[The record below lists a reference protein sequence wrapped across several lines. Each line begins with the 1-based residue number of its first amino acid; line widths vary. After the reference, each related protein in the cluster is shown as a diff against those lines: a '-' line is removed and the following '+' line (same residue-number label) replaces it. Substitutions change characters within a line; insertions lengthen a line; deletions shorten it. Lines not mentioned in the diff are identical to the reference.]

1 MLRTKLTLQTPH
13 LVRALNAS
21 RTLQTKYDYLVIGA
35 GSGGMA
41 SARRAAS
48 YPGTRVAV
56 VEQAR
61 LGGTC
66 VNVGCVPKKLMFIA
80 ADMSHKLHHDFL
92 HYGFED
98 EEAGGHLGKRTHF
111 DWPKLK
117 AHRDAYVL
125 RLNGIYQR
133 NLENSK
139 VDLIRGSA
147 KFNENGNVEVN
158 DKEILAEHVL
168 IAVGGKPLVPD
179 ILGKEFCIDS
189 DGFFELETQPKKVA
203 VVGAGYI
210 AVELAGVLNALGSET
225 SIFCRKEG
233 VLRTFDDIVRTT
245 LEDAMAKDG
254 VHLCPHSNVVR
265 VEQAADNTRTLVL
278 ADGSEYSGY
287 DVVIYAA
294 GRVPLTTSLQFD
306 KAGVTAD
313 EHGFIEVNE
322 YQQTSNSKVFAVGDV
337 CGTPALTPAAIAA
350 GRRLS
355 DRLFGGMK
363 DAKISYENIPT
374 VVFSHPPIGTIGL
387 TEAQARRKYGD
398 DEIKVYTSRFVN
410 MYYGLINELD
420 EATGEPKD
428 KPKTA
433 MKLVCVGKD
442 EKVVGLHM
450 IGMAADEILQGF
462 GVAVKMGATKADFDD
477 CIAIHPTAGE
487 ELVTLAPWGLSGRV

>member
-1 MLRTKLTLQTPH
+1 M
-13 LVRALNAS
+13 
-21 RTLQTKYDYLVIGA
+21 
-35 GSGGMA
+35 M
-41 SARRAAS
+41 
-48 YPGTRVAV
+48 
-56 VEQAR
+56 
-61 LGGTC
+61 
-66 VNVGCVPKKLMFIA
+66 
-80 ADMSHKLHHDFL
+80 
-92 HYGFED
+92 
-98 EEAGGHLGKRTHF
+98 
-111 DWPKLK
+111 
-117 AHRDAYVL
+117 
-125 RLNGIYQR
+125 

-147 KFNENGNVEVN
+147 KFNENGNVVV
-158 DKEILAEHVL
+158 DGKELVADNVM
-168 IAVGGKPLVPD
+168 IAVGGKPLIPD
-179 ILGKEFCIDS
+179 IPGKELCIDS
-189 DGFFELETQPKKVA
+189 DGFFELETLPKKVA

-233 VLRTFDDIVRTT
+233 VLRSFDDIVRTT
-245 LEDAMAKDG
+245 LTDAMAKDG
-254 VHLCPHSNVVR
+254 IHLRPHSNVVR

-278 ADGSEYSGY
+278 ADGSKHDGY

-294 GRVPLTTSLQFD
+294 GRVPLTTNLQLG
-306 KAGVTAD
+306 KAGVTTD
-313 EHGFIEVNE
+313 KHGFIQVDE

-337 CGTPALTPAAIAA
+337 CGTPALTPVAIAA

-363 DAKISYENIPT
+363 GAKISYENIPT

-387 TEAQARRKYGD
+387 TEAQARHKYGD

-410 MYYGLINELD
+410 MYYGLINEID
-420 EATGEPKD
+420 EETGEPKD

-433 MKLVCVGKD
+433 MKLVCAGKD

-487 ELVTLAPWGLSGRV
+487 ELVTLAPWGLSGRA

>member
-1 MLRTKLTLQTPH
+1 MMLRAKLTSEVVPRLTRALSASRVLQTE
-13 LVRALNAS
+13 
-21 RTLQTKYDYLVIGA
+21 YDYLVIGA

-56 VEQAR
+56 VEHAR

-80 ADMSHKLHHDFL
+80 ADMSYKLHHDFL

-98 EEAGGHLGKRTHF
+98 EATGDHLGKRTHF

-117 AHRDAYVL
+117 ARRDAYIL
-125 RLNGIYQR
+125 RLNGIYER
-133 NLENSK
+133 NLANSK
-139 VDLIRGSA
+139 VELIRGSA
-147 KFNENGNVEVN
+147 KFNEKGNVEV
-158 DKEILAEHVL
+158 DGKEVLTKNVL
-168 IAVGGKPLVPD
+168 IAVGGKPLIPD
-179 ILGKEFCIDS
+179 IPGKELCIDS
-189 DGFFELETQPKKVA
+189 DGFFELETLPKKVA

-210 AVELAGVLNALGSET
+210 AVELAGVLNALGSDT

-254 VHLCPHSNVVR
+254 VHLRPHSNVAR
-265 VEQAADNTRTLVL
+265 VEQAADGTKTLVL
-278 ADGSEYSGY
+278 ADGSKYSGY
-287 DVVIYAA
+287 DVVIFAA
-294 GRVPLTTSLQFD
+294 
-306 KAGVTAD
+306 
-313 EHGFIEVNE
+313 VNE
-322 YQQTSNSKVFAVGDV
+322 FQETSNSKVLAVGDV
-337 CGTPALTPAAIAA
+337 CGTPALTPVAIAA

-355 DRLFGGMK
+355 DRLFGGMN
-363 DAKISYENIPT
+363 DAKVSYKNIPT

-387 TEAQARRKYGD
+387 TEEQARRKYGND
-398 DEIKVYTSRFVN
+398 TIKVYTSRFVN
-410 MYYGLINELD
+410 MYYGLINEVD
-420 EATGEPKD
+420 ESTGEPKD

-433 MKLVCVGKD
+433 MKLVCAGKE

-462 GVAVKMGATKADFDD
+462 GVAVKMGATKADFDN

-487 ELVTLAPWGLSGRV
+487 ELVTLAPWGLSGRG

>member
-1 MLRTKLTLQTPH
+1 
-13 LVRALNAS
+13 
-21 RTLQTKYDYLVIGA
+21 
-35 GSGGMA
+35 MA

-80 ADMSHKLHHDFL
+80 ADMSHKLKHDFL

-98 EEAGGHLGKRTHF
+98 EATGGHLSRRTHF
-111 DWPKLK
+111 NWPKLK
-117 AHRDAYVL
+117 ARRDAYVV
-125 RLNGIYQR
+125 RLNGIYER

-139 VDLIRGSA
+139 VDLIRGWA
-147 KFNENGNVEVN
+147 KFNEKGNIEV
-158 DKEILAEHVL
+158 DGKEVLANNVM
-168 IAVGGKPLVPD
+168 IAVGGKPLIPD
-179 ILGKEFCIDS
+179 IPGNLTGKELCIDS
-189 DGFFELETQPKKVA
+189 DGFFELKTLPKKVA

-210 AVELAGVLNALGSET
+210 AVELAGILNALGSET

-233 VLRTFDDIVRTT
+233 VLRSFDEIVRIT

-254 VHLCPHSNVVR
+254 VNLRRYSNISR
-265 VEQAADNTRTLVL
+265 VEEAVDGTKTLVL
-278 ADGSEYSGY
+278 ADGSECSGY
-287 DVVIYAA
+287 DAVIYAA
-294 GRVPLTTSLQFD
+294 GRVPLTSNLGLD
-306 KAGVTAD
+306 KAGITVD
-313 EHGFIEVNE
+313 ENGFIQVNE
-322 YQQTSNSKVFAVGDV
+322 FQETSNNKVLAVGDV
-337 CGTPALTPAAIAA
+337 CGTPALTPVAIAA

-363 DAKISYENIPT
+363 NAKVSYENIPT

-387 TEAQARRKYGD
+387 TEQQARRKYGD
-398 DEIKVYTSRFVN
+398 DNIKVYTSSFVN
-410 MYYGLINELD
+410 MYYGLTSEVD
-420 EATGEPKD
+420 EETGEAKE

-433 MKLVCVGKD
+433 MKLVCAGKD

-462 GVAVKMGATKADFDD
+462 GVALKMGATKADFDN

-487 ELVTLAPWGLSGRV
+487 ELVTLVPWGLSGSE

>member
-1 MLRTKLTLQTPH
+1 MLRAKLTSEVVPRLTRALSASRVLQTE
-13 LVRALNAS
+13 
-21 RTLQTKYDYLVIGA
+21 YDYLVIGA

-56 VEQAR
+56 VEHAR

-80 ADMSHKLHHDFL
+80 ADMSYKLHHDFL

-98 EEAGGHLGKRTHF
+98 EATGDHLGKRTHF

-117 AHRDAYVL
+117 ARRDAYIL
-125 RLNGIYQR
+125 RLNGIYER
-133 NLENSK
+133 NLANSK
-139 VDLIRGSA
+139 VELIRGSA
-147 KFNENGNVEVN
+147 KFNEKGNVEV
-158 DKEILAEHVL
+158 DGKEVLTKNVL
-168 IAVGGKPLVPD
+168 IAVGGKPLIPD
-179 ILGKEFCIDS
+179 IPGKELCIDS
-189 DGFFELETQPKKVA
+189 DGFFELETLPKKVA

-210 AVELAGVLNALGSET
+210 AVELAGVLNALGSDT

-254 VHLCPHSNVVR
+254 VHLRPHSNVAR
-265 VEQAADNTRTLVL
+265 VEQAADGTKTLVL
-278 ADGSEYSGY
+278 ADGSKYSGY
-287 DVVIYAA
+287 DVVIFAA
-294 GRVPLTTSLQFD
+294 
-306 KAGVTAD
+306 
-313 EHGFIEVNE
+313 VNE
-322 YQQTSNSKVFAVGDV
+322 FQETSNSKVLAVGDV
-337 CGTPALTPAAIAA
+337 CGTPALTPVAIAA

-355 DRLFGGMK
+355 DRLFGGMN
-363 DAKISYENIPT
+363 DAKVSYKNIPT

-387 TEAQARRKYGD
+387 TEEQARRKYGND
-398 DEIKVYTSRFVN
+398 TIKVYTSRFVN
-410 MYYGLINELD
+410 MYYGLINEVD
-420 EATGEPKD
+420 ESTGEPKD

-433 MKLVCVGKD
+433 MKLVCAGKE

-462 GVAVKMGATKADFDD
+462 GVAVKMGATKADFDN

-487 ELVTLAPWGLSGRV
+487 ELVTLAPWGLSGRG

>member
-1 MLRTKLTLQTPH
+1 MLRTKLVSRVPRFA
-13 LVRALNAS
+13 RARSSS
-21 RTLQTKYDYLVIGA
+21 RTLQTEYDYLVIGA

-80 ADMSHKLHHDFL
+80 ADMSHKLRHDFL

-98 EEAGGHLGKRTHF
+98 EATGGHLGQRTHF

-117 AHRDAYVL
+117 ARRDAYVL
-125 RLNGIYQR
+125 RLNGIYER
-133 NLENSK
+133 NLANSK
-139 VDLIRGSA
+139 VELIHGSA
-147 KFNENGNVEVN
+147 KFNEKGNVEV
-158 DKEILAEHVL
+158 DGKEFLAKNVL
-168 IAVGGKPLVPD
+168 VAVGGKPLIPD
-179 ILGKEFCIDS
+179 IPGKELCIDS
-189 DGFFELETQPKKVA
+189 DGFFELEMLPKKVA

-210 AVELAGVLNALGSET
+210 AVELAGVLNALGSDT

-233 VLRTFDDIVRTT
+233 VLRTFDGIVRTT

-254 VHLCPHSNVVR
+254 VHLRPHSNVTR
-265 VEQAADNTRTLVL
+265 VEQVADGTKTLVL
-278 ADGSEYSGY
+278 ADGSEHSGY

-294 GRVPLTTSLQFD
+294 GRVPLTSNLQLDNADIATD
-306 KAGVTAD
+306 K
-313 EHGFIEVNE
+313 HGFIQVNE
-322 YQQTSNSKVFAVGDV
+322 FQETSNSKVLAVGDV
-337 CGTPALTPAAIAA
+337 CGTPALTPVAIAA

-355 DRLFGGMK
+355 DRLFGSMK
-363 DAKISYENIPT
+363 DAKVSYENIPT

-387 TEAQARRKYGD
+387 TEEQARRQYGD
-398 DEIKVYTSRFVN
+398 DKTKVYASRFVN
-410 MYYGLINELD
+410 MYYGLINEVD

-433 MKLVCVGKD
+433 MKLVCVGKE

-462 GVAVKMGATKADFDD
+462 GVAVKMGATKADFDN

-487 ELVTLAPWGLSGRV
+487 ELVTLAPWGLSGRD